1 MASYVRDEHSEWLEG
16 YISGKKDAFTANQ
29 SFLRLLRR
37 FAYRHGFVQ
46 RTPHGN
52 NSKT

>member
-16 YISGKKDAFTANQ
+16 YISGKKDAFTAYQ
-29 SFLRLLRR
+29 SLLRLLRR

-46 RTPHGN
+46 RTPHVK